1 MPAMATAQD
10 RGGATFPPPNGS
22 PTPPDVSPAFLL
34 MNLGRLVRTD
44 VETLLRRRG
53 SSLRHLSALG
63 HLSRE
68 PGISYS
74 ELARRAGITAQSMQ
88 ATLRQLENL
97 GLVERRTEA
106 GRGRT
111 AELYVTAAG
120 HAMLEENRQAFTD
133 VEKRL
138 LATMPEADRGVL
150 NRLLLQIFL
159 DARSDRTT
167 PVDDS

>member
-1 MPAMATAQD
+1 MATAQD
-10 RGGATFPPPNGS
+10 RGGATSPPPNGS
-22 PTPPDVSPAFLL
+22 PTPPDISPAFLL

-44 VETLLRRRG
+44 VEALLRGQG

-88 ATLRQLENL
+88 ATLRQLEDL
-97 GLVERRTEA
+97 GLVERRTQA

-120 HAMLEENRQAFTD
+120 HAVMDESRQAFTD
-133 VEKRL
+133 VEQRL
-138 LATMPEADRGVL
+138 LASMPEADREVL
-150 NRLLLQIFL
+150 TRLLLQILL
-159 DARSDRTT
+159 DTRPDRTT
-167 PVDDS
+167 TPVTAEA